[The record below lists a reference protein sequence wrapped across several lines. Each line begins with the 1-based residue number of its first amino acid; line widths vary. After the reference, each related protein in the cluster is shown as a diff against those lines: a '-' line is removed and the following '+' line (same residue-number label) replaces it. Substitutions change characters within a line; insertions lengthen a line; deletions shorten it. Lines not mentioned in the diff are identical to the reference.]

1 LNDSQCKTSFYHTTI
16 CYRRYRNLTKHKIN
30 QLFILYS
37 TSSKLLYVYSA
48 KFRLS
53 KYFSSSLW
61 NELRAARELVRL
73 NGVWTFGL

>member
-1 LNDSQCKTSFYHTTI
+1 LLSTI
-16 CYRRYRNLTKHKIN
+16 SKSDETKIN
-30 QLFILYS
+30 QLFILHS
-37 TSSKLLYVYSA
+37 TYYILPSFSVYSA

-53 KYFSSSLW
+53 KYSSSSLW